1 MLLPKAWRVRLAV
14 SAAALVT
21 IGSNALGQ
29 RRAVDAIASWIAL
42 DAPVGHEQLATDII
56 RRELTGWSRDR
67 MGNLIM
73 RRGTGSPRRVV
84 ACPLDQGAYVVSA
97 ITPSGYLRMHGS
109 GNPRRHLLW
118 DQFHE
123 GQRVRVL
130 TRAGAVQGVVAVR
143 STHLWRRRG
152 ADTLITSLDDMWLD
166 IGARTVAEVRARGV
180 EILDPVVREWPA
192 WRYGEFVAGP
202 GAASRAACAAVA
214 AASRQNPA
222 NGETVYI
229 LGAQSAFNHV
239 GLAAA
244 LAELGSADTVTL
256 VDPTIGA
263 TDTTDSP
270 QSRRPAALPF
280 SLPAGVRVQA
290 TMILGARSAFRGT
303 LAESVQEGDAR
314 VLLGE
319 VLEAAGVNAADVTWP
334 FLRGTTPLAPAPI
347 RRDSLTPVAD
357 LLGLL
362 ADEYGV
368 SGHEEPVRNAVR
380 NALPAWARA
389 VARVD
394 TAGNLIVAMGPERD
408 TVAFIAHLDEIGFEV
423 TAISADGQVSLR
435 QRGGFYPSLFEGQP
449 ALLHLAPR
457 AGDTAQSM
465 RGVFVP
471 RRAVTS
477 KQPRELTAWFG
488 LDSAA
493 LVARGV
499 AVGRSLT
506 SWKRSARLGAT
517 RFTAR
522 SIDDRAGSAALVLA
536 LSRLDHARL
545 PRKVIFVWSVR
556 EETALAGAAAA
567 AATFGPSVTRVHAVD
582 TFVSAD
588 SPLET
593 ARFAVAPIGRGAV
606 VRALDNSSVAPR
618 HEIERVVRIAQQQ
631 RIPLQVG
638 TTNGGND
645 GSVFTRYGVVD
656 VPISWPLRYSH
667 SPAELIDLT
676 DVHALARLV
685 AALARN

>member
-1 MLLPKAWRVRLAV
+1 MSLPKAWRVRFAASAGALVVLASPAV
-14 SAAALVT
+14 S
-21 IGSNALGQ
+21 Q
-29 RRAVDAIASWIAL
+29 RRAVDAIATWIAL
-42 DAPVGHEQLATDII
+42 DAPVGHEELATDII
-56 RRELTGWSRDR
+56 RRELPGWSRDR

-73 RRGTGSPRRVV
+73 RRGTGTPRRVV
-84 ACPLDQGAYVVSA
+84 ACALDQGAYVVSG
-97 ITPSGYLRMHGS
+97 ITPSGYLRLHGS

-118 DQFHE
+118 EQFHE

-130 TRAGAVQGVVAVR
+130 TRAGAVQGVIAVR
-143 STHLWRRRG
+143 SIHLWRRRS
-152 ADTLITSLDDMWLD
+152 ADTLVVSVDDMWVD
-166 IGARTVAEVRARGV
+166 IGARSAAEARARGI
-180 EILDPVVREWPA
+180 EMLDPIVREWPS

-202 GAASRAACAAVA
+202 GAASRAGCAAVA
-214 AASRQNPA
+214 AASRQTPA
-222 NGETVYI
+222 SGETVYI
-229 LGAQSAFNHV
+229 LAAQSAFNHV

-244 LAELGSADTVTL
+244 LAALGSADTVTL
-256 VDPTIGA
+256 VDPSIG
-263 TDTTDSP
+263 DTTESV
-270 QSRRPAALPF
+270 QSRRAMALPF
-280 SLPAGVRVQA
+280 NLPAGVRVQA
-290 TMILGARSAFRGT
+290 TVVLGARSAFRGT

-319 VLEAAGVNAADVTWP
+319 VLEAAGVSASEVTWP
-334 FLRGTTPLAPAPI
+334 FLRGATPLATVAT

-362 ADEYGV
+362 ANEYGV

-389 VARVD
+389 LARVD
-394 TAGNLIVAMGPERD
+394 TAGNLILAMGPERD
-408 TVAFIAHLDEIGFEV
+408 TVVFVAHLDEIGFDV

-435 QRGGFYPSLFEGQP
+435 QRGGFFPSLFEGQP
-449 ALLHLAPR
+449 ALLHLPPR
-457 AGDTAQSM
+457 PQDTASFI

-471 RRAVTS
+471 RRTVTS
-477 KQPRELTAWFG
+477 KQPRDLTAWFG

-499 AVGRSLT
+499 AIGRSLT
-506 SWKRSARLGAT
+506 SWKRPARLGAT

-536 LSRLDHARL
+536 LARLDRTRL

-567 AATFGPSVTRVHAVD
+567 AATFGTSVTRVHAVD

-588 SPLET
+588 SPLES
-593 ARFAVAPIGRGAV
+593 ARFAAAPIGRGAV

-618 HEIERVVRIAQQQ
+618 DEIERVVRIARQQ

-667 SPAELIDLT
+667 SPADLIDLG
-676 DVHALARLV
+676 DVHALTRLV
-685 AALARN
+685 AALARY